1 MGLPFEYFKNQKHI
15 NDLKK
20 LNDQELYF
28 IIRLF
33 KDELAYFNNFDG
45 FKLKGLIIAC
55 DKMKDL
61 IKDLRF
67 IFMNSY
73 MIIIKDNGLTFCSI
87 EDIERISSE
96 IDEVEKYLIKIKSIR
111 ISKEKVNELTD
122 ICLLKMR
129 ILYDSIN
136 DFMYMEKHLWNA
148 YNSREEKIN
157 IRERYIEQDKF
168 NTDE

>member
-1 MGLPFEYFKNQKHI
+1 MDLELYFKDQTHI
-15 NDLKK
+15 KDLQK

-45 FKLKGLIIAC
+45 FKSKGLIIAC
-55 DKMKDL
+55 NEMKDL
-61 IKDLRF
+61 LKDFRF
-67 IFMNSY
+67 ILHGY
-73 MIIIKDNGLTFCSI
+73 LVVIRDCGLSFCCKT
-87 EDIERISSE
+87 DIERLLSVMDDIE
-96 IDEVEKYLIKIKSIR
+96 NYLIKIKAVR
-111 ISKEKVNELTD
+111 ISKEKINELTD

-129 ILYDSIN
+129 MLYDFLN
-136 DFMYMEKHLWNA
+136 DFIYVEKHLWNA

-157 IRERYIEQDKF
+157 IRECYMEQDKF